1 MKRLR
6 KLDKEEILYN
16 MFPKEGDKHSIE
28 SILNKTGITSLNS
41 LKVLMW
47 RLKNPEKH
55 PMETLITLSIKNGY
69 VLRLD

>member
-16 MFPKEGDKHSIE
+16 MFSKEGDKHSIE
-28 SILNKTGITSLNS
+28 SILEKTGISSISS

-47 RLKNPEKH
+47 RLKNPEIH
-55 PMETLITLSIKNGY
+55 TEDSLIFLSIKNGQ
-69 VLRLD
+69 VLRLK